1 MLIVLIIIKLY
12 VLLYKYYIVWNG
24 LNDIVIIVVMLFV
37 GLNDN
42 EVLFE

>member
-1 MLIVLIIIKLY
+1 MLIVLIIIRLY

>member
-1 MLIVLIIIKLY
+1 MLIVLIIIRSY